1 MDIYNRKIYP
11 GKILISD
18 EGRIDEIVPLEKEC
32 CHYICPGFVDAH
44 VHIESSMLI
53 PSEFSRLLIKEGT
66 IAIVNDPHEIANV
79 KGREGIEFML
89 EDAKQAV
96 MKIFFGIPSC
106 VPATLWDRSGG
117 QISSDDVLDMLKEQ
131 KFVALSEVMNA
142 PGVLNRD
149 PELMRKIE
157 CSLEAG
163 IPVDGHAPALKG
175 EDLRKYVAAGITTD
189 HECTSLEE
197 AVEKIRAGM
206 KIIIREGS
214 AAKNFDALHPLI
226 GMYPDQLMLCSDDA
240 HPDDVLKK
248 GGISRMVRKALQ
260 LGYDLFDVLTIA
272 SKNPILHYNLD
283 VGCLAKG
290 QKADFLIVENL
301 DSFRV
306 LSAYIDGREM
316 YNSDLSVDP
325 FPAIHRKSLHINLF
339 MHDVVRKNE
348 LVYRA
353 KDSFLRVIG
362 VKDGEIVT
370 SSRIYEPK
378 PENREFESDTEADV
392 LKLVYLNRYE
402 NGKPQIGF
410 IHGFGLKRGAF
421 ATTIAHDS
429 HNLLAV
435 GTNDSDL
442 TDVIN
447 YLIGQK
453 GGLALKNEKGICSL
467 SLPIGGIMSDLPAE
481 EVAEKYALL
490 NEELKKMGCPLHAPF
505 MTLAFMS
512 LLVIPELK
520 IGEKGLFD
528 FYKFDFVV

>member
-11 GKILISD
+11 GKILISNN
-18 EGRIDEIVPLEKEC
+18 GRIDEIVSLKKKC
-32 CHYICPGFVDAH
+32 RHYICPGFVDAH
-44 VHIESSMLI
+44 VHIESSMLL

-89 EDAKQAV
+89 EDAVKAV

-117 QISSDDVLDMLKEQ
+117 KISSDDVLDMLKEQ
-131 KFVALSEVMNA
+131 KFVALSEVMNV
-142 PGVLNRD
+142 PGVLGRD

-157 CSLEAG
+157 YSLKAG
-163 IPVDGHAPALKG
+163 VPVDGHAPALKG
-175 EDLRKYVAAGITTD
+175 EDLRNYVAAGITTD

-206 KIIIREGS
+206 KILIREGS
-214 AAKNFDALHPLI
+214 AAKNFDELHPLI
-226 GMYPDQLMLCSDDA
+226 GMYPEKLMFCSDDA
-240 HPDDVLKK
+240 HPEEVLKK
-248 GGISRMVRKALQ
+248 GSISRMVRKALR

-283 VGCLAKG
+283 VGCLEKG
-290 QKADFLIVENL
+290 QNADFLIVENL

-316 YNSDLSVDP
+316 YNSDLSAD
-325 FPAIHRKSLHINLF
+325 FSPAIHEKSFQINLF
-339 MHDVVRKNE
+339 MHDPVHKND
-348 LVYRA
+348 LVYRS

-362 VKDGEIVT
+362 VKDGEIIT
-370 SSRIYEPK
+370 SSMIYERK
-378 PENREFESDTEADV
+378 TENRDFESDTEADV
-392 LKLVYLNRYE
+392 LKLVYVNRYE

-410 IHGFGLKRGAF
+410 IHGFGLKKGAF

-435 GTNDSDL
+435 GTNDTDL

-447 YLIGQK
+447 YLIRQK
-453 GGLALKNEKGICSL
+453 GGLALKNEKGIYSL
-467 SLPIGGIMSDLPAE
+467 SLPIGGIMSDLRAE
-481 EVAEKYALL
+481 EVAEKYSFL

-528 FYKFDFVV
+528 FYKFDFIV